1 MRSRLSGLLR
11 VPVLSGVL
19 LIVLALIVFVNG
31 WGVFNTD
38 IKPEVYLAPQEMLPR
53 YLSAWTFSPYLGSPN
68 FNVGLVPVLV
78 VTWLLRSLG
87 LDPEMAFKVYHLI
100 LWALAAWGANR
111 LLRTLLPAAGRWA
124 GLLAG
129 VAYIANPYAVAAGGT
144 LAIALPM
151 SLLPWLLI
159 ALTRSLREP
168 TSWSW
173 PAAVGLVF
181 FAMSGMNVGVVPV
194 YQLLLV
200 IPLALFVRSESGRTW
215 REVATSLGKSALFV
229 IAVSSYWLVPGA
241 AASNTGSQIVEGSES
256 LDGIAK
262 VSSFVEVLRGLGL
275 WSYYGSSDAGPW
287 LPEYAMYFTSGVV
300 ILFTLLWPAAALAS
314 LRVAPV
320 RLARLVAAM
329 TGMVAVIMVGLYPGG
344 YGASP
349 FAAALRVLLETVGP
363 LEAFRTTNKIGAGLA
378 LAFALVLG
386 VAAVRVVPRLARRPG
401 LGPLAGGLGLATV
414 AALIAPAVTGNLYV
428 SPLDVPGYWEE
439 AAKRVDQGDADKRV
453 LLLPGQT
460 RPHYRWTPERPD
472 DLPNSL
478 LHRDA
483 VIPETHPNT
492 SPPGGNFLAALDDT
506 LQSGNAGTRDVS
518 PFARY
523 LGADQVLLRH
533 DIVWEDTGG
542 ARPGETAA
550 ALSED
555 EGLQGIANFGEP
567 GQNTFTKGTPPRSQ
581 EEALLPPLQLYGVK
595 NSRGMVHA
603 TPTAGTLVV
612 AGDAWSIPTLQQAG
626 LLKGTPPIRYAH
638 DLTGQQLQHLLDR
651 DARMVLTDTNRRRP
665 AITNRLTE
673 GQGAVVA
680 ANEDPG
686 TTRALGTAKDQS
698 TLVRSGVKVEATM
711 TGGAFFD
718 LPHGIPEN
726 AVDGDPS
733 TSWLFGDFGR
743 AKGESLTLK
752 LPKEQRLGKVT
763 IDTTALGAVQIG
775 KLEVTAGDTR
785 RTVATDAEG
794 RAEVDLG
801 GVRAE
806 KVKLRVDS
814 LRGEG
819 ISLVGISEV
828 DLGKDAPHARR
839 TIRLPSTLSDLYG
852 RLDAGERRDF
862 TDVPLDVSFSRA
874 INTDSVN
881 DDTEQELR
889 LNFTLPDDRTFKTR
903 AAVRVDGPLE
913 PLADRLAGM
922 DTTYTARS
930 SRTYFD
936 DLDRRASG
944 AADEDEETAWVP
956 GGKLGK
962 AWWQIE
968 GPEREIPD
976 IEITQEPGPGD
987 DDDTAW
993 ATRARVLVDG
1003 EEVASGDIGEGTS
1016 TVEVPAGTTGERVR
1030 VELGEVDDSAG
1041 ERPPRV
1047 SAIDTGVQIEQTGEQ
1062 DRCITVARIDG
1073 EPVRMRPEDPSR
1085 ITGTDEAGSDWRGC
1099 GKESLAWGEHQ
1110 LRPVD
1115 GIQLDSLMLRDAQ
1128 GDKTAAEVPAPVV
1141 HADRGVVTS
1150 SIDVE
1155 VGKASQPY
1163 FLAIGQGY
1171 DPRWQATLED
1181 GTDLGEPVVVDGYA
1195 TGWYIDDTDA
1205 HDIHISYSPQRR
1217 ANVAMLVSGVALIA
1231 ALVLFLTP
1239 LLRRRRDQLRTERAG
1254 DWPVD
1259 ALTEGAA
1266 TARAPS
1272 EAAAETPVATQEPEE
1287 ATTGS
1292 RRRSRG
1298 ERRHRGL
1305 AAALRDRSGVSRILV
1320 EAALVIGALAL
1331 TGIGGGI
1338 GALAVVLLVRRGNP
1352 RPGALLVAG
1361 AGLIVLAGVVFVAYL
1376 GLVTGTLG
1384 TVSADAVKS
1393 ATVPHH
1399 IAGAGLVMAILAT
1412 FLRRDP

>member
-1 MRSRLSGLLR
+1 M
-11 VPVLSGVL
+11 PVLSGVL
-19 LIVLALIVFVNG
+19 LIVLAVIVFVNG

-38 IKPEVYLAPQEMLPR
+38 IKPEVYLAPQEVLPR

-68 FNVGLVPVLV
+68 FNVGLVPVLA

-100 LWALAAWGANR
+100 LWGLAAWGANR

-151 SLLPWLLI
+151 ALLPWLLI

-168 TSWSW
+168 TSWAW

-200 IPLALFVRSESGRTW
+200 IPLALFVRSERGRTW
-215 REVATSLGKSALFV
+215 REIATSLGKSALFV
-229 IAVSSYWLVPGA
+229 LAVSSYWLVPGA
-241 AASNTGSQIVEGSES
+241 AATSTGSQIVEGSES

-287 LPEYAMYFTSGVV
+287 LPEYAIYFTSGVV

-349 FAAALRVLLETVGP
+349 FAAALRVVLETVGP

-386 VAAVRVVPRLARRPG
+386 VAAVRVLPRLARRPG

-428 SPLDVPGYWEE
+428 SPLDVPGYWEQ

-506 LQSGNAGTRDVS
+506 LQSGNAGSRDVS

-523 LGADQVLLRH
+523 LGVDQVLLRH

-555 EGLQGIANFGEP
+555 DGLQGIANFGEP
-567 GQNTFTKGTPPRSQ
+567 GQNTFTKATPPQSQ

-595 NSRGMVHA
+595 NSRAMVHA

-612 AGDAWSIPTLQQAG
+612 AGDAWSIPTLEQAG
-626 LLKGTPPIRYAH
+626 LLKGTPSIRYAH
-638 DLTGQQLQHLLDR
+638 DMSGKQLQHLLDR
-651 DARMVLTDTNRRRP
+651 DARMVLTDTNRRRS

-686 TTRALGTAKDQS
+686 TSRALGTAKDQS
-698 TLVRSGVKVEATM
+698 TLVRSGVKVKATM

-726 AVDGDPS
+726 AIDGDPS

-743 AKGESLTLK
+743 AKGESLTLT
-752 LPKEQRLGKVT
+752 LPTKQRLGKVT
-763 IDTTALGAVQIG
+763 IDTTALGGVQIE
-775 KLEVTAGDTR
+775 KLAVTAGDTH
-785 RTVATDAEG
+785 RTVTTDAKG
-794 RAEVDLG
+794 RARVDLD
-801 GVRAE
+801 GVRA
-806 KVKLRVDS
+806 KTVKLRVDS

-819 ISLVGISEV
+819 VSLVGIAEI

-839 TIRLPSTLSDLYG
+839 TIRLPNTLNDLYG

-862 TDVPLDVSFSRA
+862 TGVPLDVSFSRA
-874 INTDSVN
+874 LNTDSVS
-881 DDTEQELR
+881 DDTEQDLR
-889 LNFTLPDDRTFKTR
+889 RNFTLPDDRTFKAR

-913 PLADRLAGM
+913 PLADRLSGM

-930 SRTYFD
+930 NRTYFD
-936 DLDRRASG
+936 DLDRRASR
-944 AADEDEETAWVP
+944 AADEDEATAWVP

-968 GPEREIPD
+968 GPEREVPD

-1003 EEVASGDIGEGTS
+1003 EEVASGSIGKGTS

-1030 VELGEVDDSAG
+1030 VELGGVDDSAG

-1047 SAIDTGVQIEQTGEQ
+1047 SAIDTGVQIEQTGQQ
-1062 DRCITVARIDG
+1062 DRCVAVARIDG

-1085 ITGTDEAGSDWRGC
+1085 ISGTGEAGSDWRGC
-1099 GKESLAWGEHQ
+1099 GKEPLVWGEHQ

-1128 GDKTAAEVPAPVV
+1128 GSTAAQGNTAAHEVPAPVV
-1141 HADRGVVTS
+1141 QADRGVVTS

-1171 DPRWQATLED
+1171 DPRWRATLED

-1195 TGWYIDDTDA
+1195 TGWYVDDTAA
-1205 HDIHISYSPQRR
+1205 HDIHISYTPQRR

-1239 LLRRRRDQLRTERAG
+1239 LLRRRRDQLRTERAA

-1259 ALTEGAA
+1259 ELTEAA
-1266 TARAPS
+1266 TATVGGPS
-1272 EAAAETPVATQEPEE
+1272 EGTPEEPVATPEPEE
-1287 ATTGS
+1287 ATTGG
-1292 RRRSRG
+1292 RRGRTRR

-1305 AAALRDRSGVSRILV
+1305 TAALRARSGASRNLA

-1331 TGIGGGI
+1331 TGIGGGLA
-1338 GALAVVLLVRRGNP
+1338 ALAVVLLIRRGDP

-1361 AGLIVLAGVVFVAYL
+1361 AGLVVLAGVVFVAYL

-1399 IAGAGLVMAILAT
+1399 IAGAGLVLAILAT